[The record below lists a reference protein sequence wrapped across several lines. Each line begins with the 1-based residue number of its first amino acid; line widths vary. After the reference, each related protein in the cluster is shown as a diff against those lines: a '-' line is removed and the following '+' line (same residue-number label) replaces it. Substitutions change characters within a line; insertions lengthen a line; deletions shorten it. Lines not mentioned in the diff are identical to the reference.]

1 MLQYFCNF
9 FRAHHFDR
17 THPHIQTSWQPPSLS
32 LGYTWVEGVMCQ
44 RHNHT
49 LCSDCQPLAG
59 KRGLDLCQRI
69 SGQRKAF
76 SFGLSEC
83 LTEGGGKQRVR
94 TDPRHVYMYRFVSK
108 TALNRKNFMQRFPRV
123 VSVSV
128 EYFWNLSNYYCFI
141 YPFTIEEK

>member
-17 THPHIQTSWQPPSLS
+17 THPHILTSPPLS
-32 LGYTWVEGVMCQ
+32 LGHTWVEGVMCQ

-83 LTEGGGKQRVR
+83 LAVEGGEAQSRGQKTRGM
-94 TDPRHVYMYRFVSK
+94 YMCVDLSVK

-123 VSVSV
+123 LSVSV